1 MSTRKRIRETK
12 PKTKTF
18 TGCWTCRRRKV
29 KCDGSR
35 PTCSRCSKTGVHC
48 DGYNVELYWITDAD
62 ASTLPSAIKRQAR
75 CLEPHTLWS
84 FPDCVIDEQLSD
96 LDKAGCDGTDGEP
109 SSSGPFGV
117 FSVMGP
123 SMRGQQRTEQPLVQN
138 PKSNNNTPDKSNS
151 RIFSQHSSY
160 GMSSTSTGHSHV
172 DSMTSSISFEL
183 NKGYR
188 QNILEGQLME
198 NYVRNVA
205 TLLQPIPHS
214 QNTYSSLYVPNA
226 LLGSATLR
234 GGPTRGGSGTVAIFF
249 SLLATSAFNLRTT
262 DMASTF
268 EEVARTL
275 RLKAFDWLQMALEE
289 LPELGHGKGDLCGS
303 SVSQRY
309 ESAISAILTLITADI
324 MEGSMSEYQVH
335 LAGVNRICKQ
345 TQDQS
350 IELDRRLVTISS
362 FLTVLSDT
370 TSIDLLP
377 IPWSTRNAFP
387 DSESNMFTDGCSL
400 EVTYGITATLANY
413 LHQVTVLSQ
422 NISHFISQNLPIHP
436 TLLST
441 CDEFSK
447 TISSWSIDWENL
459 SSLPAANCN
468 VSLAKIHILAFAQSL
483 QIYFHTRVLPCT
495 DSEMAQYVQR
505 VAEYLMEIEAVRA
518 QQGRNID
525 VTASIMWPGFIA
537 SCEAEPDARDIW
549 YEWWEGMRKYQIG
562 NISKLWMVVK
572 QAWAM
577 RDEGLKEV
585 PAWMPV
591 LRCTGTKILAV

>member
-1 MSTRKRIRETK
+1 
-12 PKTKTF
+12 
-18 TGCWTCRRRKV
+18 
-29 KCDGSR
+29 
-35 PTCSRCSKTGVHC
+35 
-48 DGYNVELYWITDAD
+48 
-62 ASTLPSAIKRQAR
+62 
-75 CLEPHTLWS
+75 
-84 FPDCVIDEQLSD
+84 
-96 LDKAGCDGTDGEP
+96 
-109 SSSGPFGV
+109 
-117 FSVMGP
+117 
-123 SMRGQQRTEQPLVQN
+123 
-138 PKSNNNTPDKSNS
+138 
-151 RIFSQHSSY
+151 
-160 GMSSTSTGHSHV
+160 
-172 DSMTSSISFEL
+172 MTSSISFEL

-188 QNILEGQLME
+188 QNILESQLME

-262 DMASTF
+262 NMASTF

-289 LPELGHGKGDLCGS
+289 LPELDHGKRDLCGS
-303 SVSQRY
+303 AVSQMY

-335 LAGVNRICKQ
+335 LAGANRICKQ
-345 TQDQS
+345 MQDQS

-377 IPWSTRNAFP
+377 IPWSTRNVFP
-387 DSESNMFTDGCSL
+387 NPESNMFTDECSL
-400 EVTYGITATLANY
+400 EITYGITATLANY

-436 TLLST
+436 TLLSA
-441 CDEFSK
+441 CHEFSK

-459 SSLPAANCN
+459 SSLPATNCN
-468 VSLAKIHILAFAQSL
+468 VFLGKIHILAFAQSL
-483 QIYFHTRVLPCT
+483 QIYFHTRVLPCM